1 MELARRRDYSTTITE
16 ELTFF
21 VSRAPIC
28 PLAGLSRAFLGRKR
42 PESALAFNLLPCA
55 TDHGVAKMLLTYLLF
70 GVFIAGLSVY
80 VVFVFD
86 AARWRAAGARK
97 ADENVPRD
105 RFTWAEGVKSAAPNP
120 KPLRASASLQG
131 HDLERATTVLSL
143 DLELHDETEVKGD
156 EKEFQW
162 GEYTLRE
169 LEERLTRDTQT
180 LNLEGWKSEV

>member
-1 MELARRRDYSTTITE
+1 
-16 ELTFF
+16 
-21 VSRAPIC
+21 
-28 PLAGLSRAFLGRKR
+28 
-42 PESALAFNLLPCA
+42 
-55 TDHGVAKMLLTYLLF
+55 MLLTYLLF

-97 ADENVPRD
+97 ADENVSRD
-105 RFTWAEGVKSAAPNP
+105 RFTSAGGVKSAARHP
-120 KPLRASASLQG
+120 KPVRASASLQG
-131 HDLERATTVLSL
+131 HDLERATTLLSL
-143 DLELHDETEVKGD
+143 DLELYDESELKDG

-180 LNLEGWKSEV
+180 LNLEGWKPEV

>member
-1 MELARRRDYSTTITE
+1 
-16 ELTFF
+16 
-21 VSRAPIC
+21 
-28 PLAGLSRAFLGRKR
+28 
-42 PESALAFNLLPCA
+42 
-55 TDHGVAKMLLTYLLF
+55 MLLTYLLF

-86 AARWRAAGARK
+86 AARWR
-97 ADENVPRD
+97 
-105 RFTWAEGVKSAAPNP
+105 PNP

-131 HDLERATTVLSL
+131 HGLERATTLLSL
-143 DLELHDETEVKGD
+143 DLELYDESELKGG

-180 LNLEGWKSEV
+180 LNLEGWKPEI